1 MTRQDKANAWVRRMR
16 FVMAQATSHNIT
28 HGVNSAGAND
38 RDHVAPLSVD
48 NNSKQ
53 LNGNGGRTTIH

>member
-1 MTRQDKANAWVRRMR
+1 MR